1 MNVLIVL
8 EVANLG
14 KFLRVLTHL
23 SESEIFIF
31 AHCEVLGLLHIKFEN
46 FVYLRTIKSQQMD
59 LFLTAKKP
67 NVHVRHKSMAAE
79 NIGNWYYKYV
89 YDM

>member
-1 MNVLIVL
+1 
-8 EVANLG
+8 
-14 KFLRVLTHL
+14 
-23 SESEIFIF
+23 
-31 AHCEVLGLLHIKFEN
+31 
-46 FVYLRTIKSQQMD
+46 MD

-89 YDM
+89 YDMYSKVYCMGK